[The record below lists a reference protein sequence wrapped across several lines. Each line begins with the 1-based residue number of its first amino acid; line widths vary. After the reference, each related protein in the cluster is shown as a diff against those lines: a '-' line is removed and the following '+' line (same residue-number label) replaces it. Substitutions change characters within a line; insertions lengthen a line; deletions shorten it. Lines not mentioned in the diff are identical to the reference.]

1 MPIVLRPL
9 DKIVEKWR
17 ARASAAS
24 GDYAEGVAAP
34 KQDWQKNTLAASDA
48 WKAGVTEA
56 AAKNLF
62 AKGVAATPTDYWK
75 TRATTLGTARFSDG
89 VSKSVDVYK
98 SKFAPYYDVLS
109 KLELPPRGARGD
121 PKNIER
127 VRAIITAL
135 RSKKVGT

>member
-17 ARASAAS
+17 SRASAAS
-24 GDYAEGVAAP
+24 GDYAAGVEAP
-34 KQDWQKNTLAASDA
+34 KYDWQKNTLAAADA

-56 AAKNLF
+56 AAKNTF
-62 AKGVAATPTDYWK
+62 AKGVASKSTDFWK
-75 TRATTLGTARFSDG
+75 SRAMTLGTARFADG

-98 SKFAPYYDVLS
+98 GNFAPYYDTLS

-135 RSKKVGT
+135 RAKKVGT

>member
-17 ARASAAS
+17 ARASAATS
-24 GDYAEGVAAP
+24 DYTAGIEAP
-34 KQDWQKNTLAASDA
+34 RQDWQKQALAASDT

-62 AKGVAATPTDYWK
+62 AKGVMAKPSDFWK
-75 TRATTLGTARFSDG
+75 MRALTLGGARYADG

-98 SKFAPYYDVLS
+98 SDWAPYYDVLS

-121 PKNIER
+121 PKNVER
-127 VRAIITAL
+127 VRAIMTAL
-135 RSKKVGT
+135 RSKKTGT

>member
-17 ARASAAS
+17 SRASAAS
-24 GDYAEGVAAP
+24 GDYAAGVEAP
-34 KQDWQKNTLAASDA
+34 KYDWQKQTLAAAEA

-56 AAKNLF
+56 ATKNTF
-62 AKGVAATPTDYWK
+62 AKGVAAKSTDFWK
-75 TRATTLGTARFSDG
+75 ARAMTLGTARFADG
-89 VSKSVDVYK
+89 VVKSVDVYK
-98 SKFAPYYDVLS
+98 SNFAPYYDTLS

-127 VRAIITAL
+127 VRAIIQAL

>member
-1 MPIVLRPL
+1 MPIVLRSL

-24 GDYAEGVAAP
+24 GDYAAGVEAP
-34 KQDWQKNTLAASDA
+34 KYDWQKNTLAASDA
-48 WKAGVTEA
+48 WKAGITEA
-56 AAKNLF
+56 AAKNTF
-62 AKGVAATPTDYWK
+62 AKGVAARSTDFWK
-75 TRATTLGTARFSDG
+75 SRAMTLGTARYADG
-89 VSKSVDVYK
+89 ISKSVDVYK
-98 SKFAPYYDVLS
+98 GNFAPYYDTLS

>member
-17 ARASAAS
+17 SRASAAS

-56 AAKNLF
+56 ASKNLF

-98 SKFAPYYDVLS
+98 SKFAPYYDTLS